1 MRGSVTPAQSAAG
14 WIYTLLT
21 CRINRQHAN
30 GAGAGGSQGVGMRR
44 AGGVMRNGRARPVL
58 WAGSA
63 LAVPALGALLL
74 SPAGHGA
81 ARFAARLAVAAA
93 TLSSQAPWATPAR
106 ASGHLFEGV
115 PEVGALF
122 RVTNGGLGRHFCTAT
137 VVDSPVKDLVITA
150 AHCVSGQQPGEIAFV
165 PAYRNGSR
173 PYGTWV
179 VRRII
184 VDAAWQRNQ
193 NPNRD
198 VAFLVVGHPGQAGVQ
213 HRTGGVRL
221 GTGWPSRTWVHVL
234 GYPDGSQWPLICA
247 NRTRPFGPHQLEF
260 DCGGYID
267 GTSGGPF
274 VARWNAAT
282 GTGTVI
288 GVIGGYEQGGYLAA
302 VSYSPRFRHAIR
314 WLYRTAVA
322 DARATG

>member
-1 MRGSVTPAQSAAG
+1 
-14 WIYTLLT
+14 
-21 CRINRQHAN
+21 
-30 GAGAGGSQGVGMRR
+30 MRR
-44 AGGVMRNGRARPVL
+44 AGGATGGGRARRPVW

-63 LAVPALGALLL
+63 LAVPALGILLL
-74 SPAGHGA
+74 SPAVPGA
-81 ARFAARLAVAAA
+81 ARFGARLAAAA
-93 TLSSQAPWATPAR
+93 AALSRQAPRAEPAQATGR
-106 ASGHLFEGV
+106 LFEGV

-122 RVTNGGLGRHFCTAT
+122 RAGKSGLGRHFCTAA

-150 AHCVSGQQPGEIAFV
+150 AHCVRGQQPGRIAFV

-173 PYGTWV
+173 PYGAWI

-184 VDAAWQRNQ
+184 VDTAWRRSQ

-198 VAFLVVGHPGQAGVQ
+198 VAFLVVGHPGLAGVQ
-213 HRTGGVRL
+213 HLTGGVRL
-221 GTGWPSRTWVHVL
+221 GTGWPRRAWVHVI
-234 GYPDGSQWPLICA
+234 GYPDGGRWPLICA
-247 NRTRPFGPHQLEF
+247 HRTRPFGPHQLRF

-274 VARWNAAT
+274 VARWDAAA

-302 VSYSPRFRHAIR
+302 VSYSPRFGHAIR
-314 WLYRTAVA
+314 LLYRAAVA
-322 DARATG
+322 DARAAG